1 MGENSKIAWT
11 HNTFNPVWGC
21 IEIDLECTFCYAK
34 TLSHRWG
41 FDVWGSAKNTERRT
55 FGDKH
60 WNEPL
65 KWNKEAESEK
75 EVKRVFCGSM
85 CDIMED
91 HPIYGN
97 VRPKL
102 FELIQKT
109 QNLNWLLLTKR
120 PENFLR
126 HLPGTWLEKPMKN
139 VWHGTSVGY
148 NGSKSRIEDLKK
160 VPAHIRFL
168 SCEPLLDNLILTKE
182 DLKGIH
188 WVIVGGE
195 SGAKHRPCELK
206 WIEDIVEACQKN
218 NVPVFVKQMGSNL
231 AKRMNLNHSKG
242 EDIKEFPK
250 HLRIQKF
257 PKS

>member
-1 MGENSKIAWT
+1 MGENTKIGWT
-11 HNTFNPVWGC
+11 HHTFNPVWGC
-21 IEIDLECTFCYAK
+21 IEVDEECTFCYAK

-65 KWNKEAESEK
+65 KWNKEAELEK
-75 EVKRVFCGSM
+75 AIKRVFCGSM

-91 HPIYGN
+91 HTVYETI
-97 VRPKL
+97 RPKL
-102 FELIQKT
+102 FELIRNT
-109 QNLNWLLLTKR
+109 VNLNWLLLTKR
-120 PENFLR
+120 PENFNKYFPPAFSFSR
-126 HLPGTWLEKPMKN
+126 KN
-139 VWHGTSVGY
+139 VWCGTSVGY
-148 NGSKSRIEDLKK
+148 NGSKQRIEDLKK
-160 VPAHIRFL
+160 VPANIRFL

-195 SGAKHRPCELK
+195 SGAKHRACELK
-206 WIEDIVEACQKN
+206 WIEDIVNVCHKN

-231 AKRMNLNHSKG
+231 SKRMKLNHSKG
-242 EDIKEFPK
+242 ENINEFPT
-250 HLRIQKF
+250 HLQIQQF
-257 PKS
+257 PK